1 MRAWLVLALVCA
13 PAGAQQAR
21 SGLDFMGPA
30 TQAMQ
35 RDDSQNPAMLWL
47 HEGQALWQKAEGR
60 DQRSCMSCHGDASQ
74 SMRGVATRYPAFDT
88 ASQGPLNLSQ
98 RIAQCR
104 AQHQQAAPW
113 APESEPALSL
123 ETYVAQQSRGLPI
136 APPDDPRLAPFMARG
151 QAAYARRIGQLD
163 MSCAQCH
170 DGAWDRKLAGNP
182 ITQGQ
187 ATGYPIY
194 RLEWQGMGSLQ
205 RRLRNCMTG
214 VRAQAP
220 PFGSAELVELELY
233 LAQRARGL
241 PLETPAVRP

>member
-1 MRAWLVLALVCA
+1 MRAWLALALVCA

-113 APESEPALSL
+113 APESEPLLSL

-136 APPDDPRLAPFMARG
+136 APPHDPRLAPFTARG

-170 DGAWDRKLAGNP
+170 DGAWDRKLAGNS

-220 PFGSAELVELELY
+220 PFGAGELVELELY